1 MTHHPLYVG
10 KRMSNERGYRIS
22 LSYETSETSQGTI
35 QDKTI
40 LQLKVRRCKI
50 TLALLLSGVRRCKI
64 TLALLLS
71 GVSLV

>member
-10 KRMSNERGYRIS
+10 KRISNERGYRIS
-22 LSYETSETSQGTI
+22 LSYETNETSQGTI

-50 TLALLLSGVRRCKI
+50 TLTILQLKER
-64 TLALLLS
+64 
-71 GVSLV
+71 LVWYHTNRSST

>member
-22 LSYETSETSQGTI
+22 LSYETNETSQGTI

-50 TLALLLSGVRRCKI
+50 TLALLQLKVRWCKI
-64 TLALLLS
+64 TLALLQLKER
-71 GVSLV
+71 LV

>member
-10 KRMSNERGYRIS
+10 KRISNERGYRIS
-22 LSYETSETSQGTI
+22 LSYETNETSQGTI

-50 TLALLLSGVRRCKI
+50 TLG
-64 TLALLLS
+64 LLLS